1 MSLNSIFLSV
11 VFAISLTASLVA
23 QTKSTE
29 ATESKESAAQEP
41 EVEQVEQDDDL
52 AAAYESVEL
61 RGWTLMVNRQLKAD
75 KPDLTATYLELMDV
89 QLRRVEDV
97 VPAEPLRHL
106 KTVRIWANPV
116 YENVKPTAEYHPG
129 LEFLK
134 KQNRVTA
141 MVKCIEITNVD
152 RFRFQCKRMPYMV
165 LHELAHAYHDQVLG
179 FNDTRIRDVFEAAEA
194 SGGYDEVDRFN
205 GHKIVKDKAYA
216 LSNHKE
222 YFAESTEAYFGRN
235 DFYPFTR
242 KDLQHH
248 DPGMLTLLEEVWQ
261 VNAEE

>member
-23 QTKSTE
+23 QTKS
-29 ATESKESAAQEP
+29 TESKESAAQEP

-106 KTVRIWANPV
+106 
-116 YENVKPTAEYHPG
+116 
-129 LEFLK
+129 
-134 KQNRVTA
+134 
-141 MVKCIEITNVD
+141 
-152 RFRFQCKRMPYMV
+152 
-165 LHELAHAYHDQVLG
+165 
-179 FNDTRIRDVFEAAEA
+179 
-194 SGGYDEVDRFN
+194 
-205 GHKIVKDKAYA
+205 
-216 LSNHKE
+216 
-222 YFAESTEAYFGRN
+222 
-235 DFYPFTR
+235 
-242 KDLQHH
+242 
-248 DPGMLTLLEEVWQ
+248 
-261 VNAEE
+261 